1 MITNTYRH
9 TIEKS
14 LSERE
19 KIKLFEHIK
28 DALLKKASLEI
39 YVSEDTLYFKVPFFV
54 LSWNHFA
61 MVDKGTFSI
70 EANNELIYS
79 TSSLRKYIISAG
91 MFITVGVIS
100 EQFLFFGSFYVIS
113 SAINW
118 FRNYQLQKK
127 FFEEIITYA
136 DTLETM

>member
-1 MITNTYRH
+1 
-9 TIEKS
+9 
-14 LSERE
+14 
-19 KIKLFEHIK
+19 
-28 DALLKKASLEI
+28 
-39 YVSEDTLYFKVPFFV
+39 
-54 LSWNHFA
+54 
-61 MVDKGTFSI
+61 MVDKGTFSV

-91 MFITVGVIS
+91 MFITVGIIS
-100 EQFLFFGSFYVIS
+100 EQFLFFGIFYVIS

-136 DTLETM
+136 DTLVTM